1 MKWVIHG
8 VGVGVRVGR
17 VRRLWMVVGR
27 VSQRRV
33 VASLSSPLA
42 PSGRG
47 GSLRPLGGAPL
58 CGQTGLVRGG
68 PVGLGD
74 DDVGVLEERS
84 GAQAVV
90 VHGLGVGL
98 QVALHVLWVE
108 GEVGAQHG

>member
-1 MKWVIHG
+1 MEGVIHG
-8 VGVGVRVGR
+8 MRVGVRVGG
-17 VRRLWMVVGR
+17 VRRLRVVVGG

-33 VASLSSPLA
+33 VASVSSPLS

-47 GSLRPLGGAPL
+47 GPLCSLSGPSF

-68 PVGLGD
+68 PVRLGD
-74 DDVGVLEERS
+74 DNVGILEESS